1 MFNILIFSIMTT
13 SDGDDIFHQQVEWAF
28 AEFYHQY
35 GIFLEKVLL
44 SNAYGFYETAFFSL
58 NLEFV

>member
-1 MFNILIFSIMTT
+1 MTT